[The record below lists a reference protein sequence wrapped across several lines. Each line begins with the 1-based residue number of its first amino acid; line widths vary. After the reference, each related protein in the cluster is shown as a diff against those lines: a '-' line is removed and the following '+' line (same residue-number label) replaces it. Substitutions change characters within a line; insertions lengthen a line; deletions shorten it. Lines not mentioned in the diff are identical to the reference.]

1 MIVSG
6 GKILA
11 IGKVNV
17 GTGLSGDGVTY
28 PIGLTSAYPIVSS
41 YDISAGQNIFVE
53 RIEGDSNDITFL
65 ISAQGGGSST
75 SDLKAGNYIDI
86 TNDFINVDGDLIN
99 SASSGYSALEL
110 IQNNSSVW
118 NKDWNNEIETAV
130 TGKLDKTVFVDYSA
144 GISSWQNDIE
154 GNIDDTN
161 INVDDISAYIE
172 AHETE
177 WILSGVD
184 IEMETLTPD
193 NLTIES
199 ANVGVNGVKFSISAI
214 NPTKYSAGDW
224 IDSEN
229 LVAGTISVSG
239 HRGIFLND
247 PLYWTS
253 ADIDGSIRYYI
264 NVSDHSNSTY
274 GYNDVYAKV
283 TGDHVT
289 SNYLGTRTDNITYNN
304 NTRIFDIDSLANL
317 TIMVNYNLH
326 LSPTAHDLVGSAN
339 LIVGDELVSKNIF
352 GFLGEENINASF
364 YKRDVDEVKLE
375 TYFDSDVV
383 NSYDF
388 TATIFGSINI

>member
-65 ISAQGGGSST
+65 ISAQGGGGGSST

-86 TNDFINVDGDLIN
+86 TNDFINVNGDLIN

-130 TGKLDKTVFVDYSA
+130 TGKLDKTVFMDYSA
-144 GISSWQNDIE
+144 DISSWQNDIE

-172 AHETE
+172 EHETE

-184 IEMETLTPD
+184 IEMETLSPD

-199 ANVGVNGVKFSISAI
+199 ANVGVNGVKFF
-214 NPTKYSAGDW
+214 YFG
-224 IDSEN
+224 
-229 LVAGTISVSG
+229 
-239 HRGIFLND
+239 
-247 PLYWTS
+247 YQ
-253 ADIDGSIRYYI
+253 
-264 NVSDHSNSTY
+264 SN
-274 GYNDVYAKV
+274 
-283 TGDHVT
+283 
-289 SNYLGTRTDNITYNN
+289 
-304 NTRIFDIDSLANL
+304 
-317 TIMVNYNLH
+317 
-326 LSPTAHDLVGSAN
+326 
-339 LIVGDELVSKNIF
+339 
-352 GFLGEENINASF
+352 
-364 YKRDVDEVKLE
+364 EV
-375 TYFDSDVV
+375 
-383 NSYDF
+383 
-388 TATIFGSINI
+388 